1 MIRAFVAVS
10 VSETVLQRC
19 REISDRLR
27 ELNLEGRFAR
37 TQSIH
42 LTLHFLENIAGEK
55 VAQIEKVLQET
66 GREVLP
72 FSLEIRRLGVFPNP
86 SRPRVLWIGVH
97 PVDVVSDL
105 QARLQQRLEP
115 LGFPGQDRPFH
126 PHLTLL
132 RFKSRKNLS
141 ALIEYVQG
149 PGAEEH
155 AGVLKVEE
163 VHLYQSILKPD
174 GAEYRKLV
182 TAKLGE
188 ADELTG

>member
-10 VSETVLQRC
+10 VPDSVLQRC

-27 ELNLEGRFAR
+27 DLNLEGRFAR
-37 TQSIH
+37 TRSIH
-42 LTLHFLENIAGEK
+42 LTLQFLGNIAEKK
-55 VAQIEKVLQET
+55 VASIENVLQET
-66 GREVLP
+66 AQQLMP

-115 LGFPGQDRPFH
+115 LGFPGQDRTFH

-141 ALIEYVQG
+141 ALIEYVEGKGVDEQ
-149 PGAEEH
+149 

-163 VHLYQSILKPD
+163 FHLYQSILKPD

-182 TAKLGE
+182 TVKLG
-188 ADELTG
+188 GG

>member
-1 MIRAFVAVS
+1 MIRAFIAVS
-10 VSETVLQRC
+10 VPESILHGC

-27 ELNLEGRFAR
+27 ELNLKGRFAKTR
-37 TQSIH
+37 SIH
-42 LTLHFLENIAGEK
+42 LTLQFLGNIAEEK
-55 VAQIEKVLQET
+55 VAQIENVLQESA
-66 GREVLP
+66 RQAMP
-72 FSLEIRRLGVFPNP
+72 FSLEVGKLGVFPNL

-97 PVDVVSDL
+97 PVDILSDL
-105 QARLQQRLEP
+105 QGKLQQRLEL

-141 ALIEYVQG
+141 ALIENVEG
-149 PGAEEH
+149 KGADEQ
-155 AGVLKVEE
+155 AGVFKVEE

-182 TAKLGE
+182 TAKLGRE
-188 ADELTG
+188 ADR